1 MRTFSAPAQNA
12 LQAFCASLGL
22 PFRTSSD
29 GSISFRFERKG
40 VLTFTPEPEGEGV
53 MMSLARENGPRNAA
67 ERLRLLCAAG
77 HDAGVNRFIHCG
89 TDEAGGVHVALHLGG
104 TEVNLPL
111 IDHCLTRLEAVQNQL
126 VA

>member
-1 MRTFSAPAQNA
+1 MTTFSAPVQSA

-29 GSISFRFERKG
+29 GSLSFRFERKG

-53 MMSLARENGPRNAA
+53 MMSLARANGPRSVA
-67 ERLRLLCAAG
+67 ELLRLLGAAG
-77 HDAGVNRFIHCG
+77 HDAAVNRFIHCG
-89 TDEAGGVHVALHLGG
+89 MDATGSVHVALHLGSAD
-104 TEVNLPL
+104 VSLPM
-111 IDHCLTRLEAVQNQL
+111 IDHCLTRLEAVQNQI